1 MIRTYLTLAMIC
13 LLLGCSLLRK
23 TPQIETESPPPQPP
37 TTTQVRSLWT
47 DADARLVA
55 KEMITD
61 CLSWAWVRAH
71 KGSKGGK
78 PVVTVASILD
88 KTGGNAD
95 CTIFKAKLEAEL
107 KAADQVSFVAN
118 RAQLRQGVKGGGNQE
133 EHISREVANQIR
145 AETGANFILTGV
157 ITETTEQLE
166 GEKVVNYQ
174 TDLQMV
180 NAKTMA
186 KVWEGSRK
194 VWKAARQATTEP

>member
-1 MIRTYLTLAMIC
+1 VIRTYLTLAIIC

-23 TPQIETESPPPQPP
+23 TSQIKTESPPPQPP
-37 TTTQVRSLWT
+37 PTTQVRSLWT
-47 DADARLVA
+47 NADAQLVA

-71 KGSKGGK
+71 QGSKGGK
-78 PVVTVASILD
+78 PVVTVAFILD

-95 CTIFKAKLEAEL
+95 CTTLKAKLEAEL

-118 RAQLRQGVKGGGNQE
+118 RVQLPQGEKGGGHQQE
-133 EHISREVANQIR
+133 RISREVANQIR

-157 ITETTEQLE
+157 ITETTEQLK
-166 GEKVVNYQ
+166 GDKVVNYQ

-186 KVWEGSRK
+186 KVWEGFRK
-194 VWKAARQATTEP
+194 VWKPAP